1 MLYIEYEEYKN
12 KYNNAR
18 EIYDKILSEK
28 EKLFS
33 ITQPKVTN
41 YNKELVSGGTPT
53 NLFDEYIIQKEEA
66 NIDARLKEAL
76 SIVEGRKMLLLSK
89 REELKHSGNI
99 YDKIYYYRCI
109 ENKTP
114 LQIAY
119 LIPCDKV
126 TVYKYMKEIER
137 HMKKMG
143 YDLQYL
149 YIRKHGWAIL

>member
-1 MLYIEYEEYKN
+1 MTTDCLVHEHNEECYIMLYIEYEEYKN

-66 NIDARLKEAL
+66 NIDARLK
-76 SIVEGRKMLLLSK
+76 
-89 REELKHSGNI
+89 
-99 YDKIYYYRCI
+99 
-109 ENKTP
+109 
-114 LQIAY
+114 
-119 LIPCDKV
+119 
-126 TVYKYMKEIER
+126 
-137 HMKKMG
+137 
-143 YDLQYL
+143 
-149 YIRKHGWAIL
+149 